1 MMKTS
6 TPVGTTTSFIETY
19 DCLKPDE
26 CNVTIDIAKQFMQD
40 HANTEHVAR
49 DNNDSRNDTQAF
61 LTSAR
66 FQRPF
71 EDRMMRWI
79 KPHWNEYSKKYHIHK
94 QIEDVFDPLYKI
106 QLAETGGGYLNP
118 HYEQQRGRSG
128 MAERFAVWMIYLNDD
143 FKGGET
149 YFTHQNV
156 EITPKQGMLAIWPA
170 SYTHRHHAV
179 NNLVGKKWAATGW
192 FRYKIDGITA

>member
-1 MMKTS
+1 MMKTLM
-6 TPVGTTTSFIETY
+6 TAGTTTSFIETY
-19 DCLKPDE
+19 DCLKRVE
-26 CNVTIDIAKQFMQD
+26 CNVTIDIANRFMQ
-40 HANTEHVAR
+40 EHRHSVHVSR
-49 DNNDSRNDTQAF
+49 DNNVSRNDTQIF
-61 LTSAR
+61 LTSAK

-71 EDRMMRWI
+71 EDRMMQWI
-79 KPHWNEYSKKYHIHK
+79 KPHWDEYSKKYHIHK

-106 QLAETGGGYLNP
+106 QLAETGGGYHNP

-143 FKGGET
+143 FTGGET
-149 YFTHQNV
+149 YFTHQDI

-179 NNLVGKKWAATGW
+179 NNLVGNKWAATGW
-192 FRYKIDGITA
+192 FRYKVDGLTA